1 MKVYKLQVTY
11 YARKT
16 ICIIEVDRK
25 KVITVYL
32 RKHYEYRRNKLC
44 LLNMLK
50 DIIVQSTLKGKRED
64 NNKKEEK
71 TRGRKISKQYSFG
84 KGRLLESYPAQCFKS
99 SQHVDVHTRNLPNSQ
114 T

>member
-1 MKVYKLQVTY
+1 MKILYIMNNEKRHESIQTVSYMLYKKDNMY
-11 YARKT
+11 YRS
-16 ICIIEVDRK
+16 RQK

-71 TRGRKISKQYSFG
+71 T
-84 KGRLLESYPAQCFKS
+84 
-99 SQHVDVHTRNLPNSQ
+99 
-114 T
+114 

>member
-1 MKVYKLQVTY
+1 MNNEKRHESIQTVSYMLYKKDNMY
-11 YARKT
+11 YRS
-16 ICIIEVDRK
+16 RQK

-71 TRGRKISKQYSFG
+71 T
-84 KGRLLESYPAQCFKS
+84 
-99 SQHVDVHTRNLPNSQ
+99 
-114 T
+114 